1 MRQGA
6 ALRLVRNART
16 AYQKAMRNA
25 WLLLLLWA
33 GCAGPTEVEP
43 EPVARVE
50 ERAPLELTRFG
61 PNPGQVRLFLFAPSS
76 PKPGTGLVVALHG
89 CLQTAADFQKTGWS
103 GVAETHG
110 FYVLYVQSSNA
121 SGCFRW
127 YEPGHA
133 SRGQGESASV
143 VAGVDWVLQ
152 RHAVDRRRVFV
163 TGLSAGA
170 AMSAALLASSPDVFS
185 AGALFAGVPAG
196 CAASAADGVKCMAGV
211 DLDAATWA
219 RRAMAFWPHTPQTTP
234 RVQVWTGD
242 ADPTV
247 APATARELV
256 EQWTA
261 LRGLDAVPEALETV
275 RRGTSEVH
283 GALDVQLVTL
293 AGFGH
298 AVPVATARGC
308 GAEGAFVKEAGLCG
322 AEEAAR
328 FFGLLEP
335 APELPVELLD
345 AGPLHPGVLDAGP
358 LPAQDAGVMTAP
370 ADAGF
375 ACREATATP
384 TWHVWLRRAE
394 VCGFFRTLACAR
406 GSGELLGSTLSQVP
420 VSTWSVDEQV
430 WRAGG
435 CP

>member
-1 MRQGA
+1 
-6 ALRLVRNART
+6 
-16 AYQKAMRNA
+16 MRNA
-25 WLLLLLWA
+25 WLLLLA
-33 GCAGPTEVEP
+33 VGCAAPEVEP
-43 EPVARVE
+43 EPLPPLEA
-50 ERAPLELTRFG
+50 RAPLELTAFG
-61 PNPGQVRLFLFAPSS
+61 PNPGQVRLFLYAPSS

-103 GVAETHG
+103 HVAEAHG
-110 FYVLYVQSSNA
+110 FYVLYAQSSNT

-127 YEPGHA
+127 FEPAHA

-152 RHAVDRRRVFV
+152 RYAVDRRRVFV

-196 CAASAADGVKCMAGV
+196 CATSSADGVRCMSGV
-211 DLDAATWA
+211 DLDAAAWA
-219 RRAMAFWPHTPQTTP
+219 QRAKASWPHTPQTSP

-247 APATARELV
+247 APAMARELV

-261 LRGLDAVPEALETV
+261 LHGLDAVPEEREVLGRV
-275 RRGTSEVH
+275 LSEVH
-283 GALDVQLVTL
+283 GVLAVQAVTVS
-293 AGFGH
+293 GFGH

-308 GAEGAFVKEAGLCG
+308 GAEGAFVKEAGVCG

-328 FFGLLEP
+328 FFGLLDTPPEVVVEP
-335 APELPVELLD
+335 LD
-345 AGPLHPGVLDAGP
+345 AGRTAADGGPVDGGATTTGSDGGVR
-358 LPAQDAGVMTAP
+358 
-370 ADAGF
+370 
-375 ACREATATP
+375 CRESLATP

-394 VCGFFRTLACAR
+394 VCGFFKTLVCAK
-406 GSGELLGSTLSQVP
+406 GSGELLGSSLSSVP
-420 VSTWSVDEQV
+420 VSAWSLDEQL
-430 WRAGG
+430 WRAGR